1 MMLRRNSLLA
11 IAVMSVG
18 TIQTTA
24 AEPDGWT
31 ITVAPYTGAVRTIFI
46 PPPAASAPILL
57 DQNASAASPVDA
69 TARGNSDDSPLIR
82 PDDAGSVVHASA
94 SSHGNA
100 KSVVDPAE
108 YRRVYASIPF
118 SRAEYDAYPGYRHEA
133 TMELLLGQLRPR
145 FFSPSRT
152 RPSIRVN
159 VGWPQP
165 FYLRNRDDRGSSRYP
180 WH

>member
-1 MMLRRNSLLA
+1 MLKFNALLA
-11 IAVMSVG
+11 VTVLSVG

-24 AEPDGWT
+24 AEPGAWT
-31 ITVAPYTGAVRTIFI
+31 ITIAPYAGAARTIFI
-46 PPPAASAPILL
+46 PAPGTSAPILL
-57 DQNASAASPVDA
+57 DQNASAGLPGEA
-69 TARGNSDDSPLIR
+69 TESSNSEDSPLVR
-82 PDDAGSVVHASA
+82 PDDAGSVVHAAVA
-94 SSHGNA
+94 SDSEA
-100 KSVVDPAE
+100 RRVVDPAE

-145 FFSPSRT
+145 FVFPAGTSPA
-152 RPSIRVN
+152 IRVN